1 MDIDDWRS
9 RIDEL
14 DARLLGLLNQRG
26 ICALEIGK
34 LKDASGQPIYSPDR
48 ENNIL
53 ARLREANDGPLSDKA
68 VTRLFRHIIDE
79 VRQLEQ
85 DHGRGRTAGSEGY
98 E

>member
-1 MDIDDWRS
+1 MDIDDWRR

-14 DARLLGLLNQRG
+14 DANLLDLLNQRS

-48 ENNIL
+48 ENDIL
-53 ARLREANDGPLSDKA
+53 ARLREANGGPLSDEA

-85 DHGRGRTAGSEGY
+85 EHGRGQAADSEDS